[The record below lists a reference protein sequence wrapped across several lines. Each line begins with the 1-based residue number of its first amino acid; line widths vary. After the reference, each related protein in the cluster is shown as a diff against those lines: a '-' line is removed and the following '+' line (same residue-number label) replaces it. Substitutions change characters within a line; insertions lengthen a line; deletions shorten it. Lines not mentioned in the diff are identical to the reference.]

1 MKRFLSVVLLCLL
14 INATYT
20 VYPQGIKVEITIEH
34 QMIPEKDTLLV
45 KQYHKVNDK
54 FYVVTLDSISMWVD
68 NVRELK

>member
-34 QMIPEKDTLLV
+34 QMIPEKDTIFV
-45 KQYHKVNDK
+45 RQYHKVENK
-54 FYVVTLDSISMWVD
+54 FYLITLDSTDLWVD